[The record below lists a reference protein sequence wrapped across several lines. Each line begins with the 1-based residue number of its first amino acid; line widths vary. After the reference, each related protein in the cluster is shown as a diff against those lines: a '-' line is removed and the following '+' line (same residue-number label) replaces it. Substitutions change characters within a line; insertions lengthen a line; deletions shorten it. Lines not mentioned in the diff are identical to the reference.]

1 KDRVGQGVR
10 DDSAEIRV
18 ENLAL
23 GILGGIQPDRLSSI
37 RGLTTDGLLQR
48 FLFVNMRAAQR
59 GNQKHPVVAK
69 ETAFANLIRS
79 VHSAPA
85 STYRFSAAA
94 EPVLERVLDRLY
106 DLEQV
111 KGFSSALIGAIGK
124 LKGYYA
130 RLALVLQV
138 AAEHDGTLGQSGTAG
153 RFISKK

>member
-1 KDRVGQGVR
+1 RCIIQDATPEKVAEISSRDPRGCLMVHDELAGFLASFDRYGSGAAARAFYLTCFNGSPYLKDRVGQGVR

-94 EPVLERVLDRLY
+94 
-106 DLEQV
+106 
-111 KGFSSALIGAIGK
+111 
-124 LKGYYA
+124 
-130 RLALVLQV
+130 
-138 AAEHDGTLGQSGTAG
+138 
-153 RFISKK
+153 